1 MAIIL
6 RLDRVM
12 ADRKV
17 SLNQLSELVGVT
29 NVNLS
34 KLKTGKVS
42 AIRFTTLNAICA
54 ALECQP
60 GDILEY
66 QPDDAERRAEQKNV
80 RKRSWLMPAPF
91 RLDDVM

>member
-12 ADRKV
+12 ADRKM
-17 SLNQLSELVGVT
+17 SLNELSEKVGVS

-34 KLKTGKVS
+34 KLKTGKAS
-42 AIRFTTLNAICA
+42 AIRFTTLNAICR
-54 ALECQP
+54 ALACQP

-66 QPDDAERRAEQKNV
+66 DSGDDGESSK
-80 RKRSWLMPAPF
+80 
-91 RLDDVM
+91 